1 MLIFLG
7 TILELVQFP
16 FSVIDTKMPPHHH
29 RHHYYSNHSSSW
41 TQIQNGQF
49 RIRYFWIVNLL
60 NLLNLLLPSCL
71 RAGTADEKNSNPQ
84 NHQSFRR
91 AQCFG
96 EQQSRLFL
104 ELAWVQHM
112 IICLWLDL
120 LLYQGTFWNSQE
132 FIFPVGPKRFHA
144 SGAFT
149 CLSRVFIRK
158 G

>member
-104 ELAWVQHM
+104 ELAWVQHDSG
-112 IICLWLDL
+112 IWSSVFDWTSLPRNILEFPGNHISSRPQKISCFRCIYL
-120 LLYQGTFWNSQE
+120 LVACIY
-132 FIFPVGPKRFHA
+132 
-144 SGAFT
+144 
-149 CLSRVFIRK
+149 
-158 G
+158 